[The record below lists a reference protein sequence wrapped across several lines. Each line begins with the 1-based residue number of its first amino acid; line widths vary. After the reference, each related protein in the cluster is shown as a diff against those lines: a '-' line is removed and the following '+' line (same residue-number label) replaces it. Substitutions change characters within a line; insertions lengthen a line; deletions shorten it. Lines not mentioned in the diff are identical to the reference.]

1 MAGVQGQVLVL
12 VWEPQTHCYASC
24 LTCEEYSQGQT
35 KTWILEQMPAEQHIP
50 ELLVDTEKAEVDDA
64 GNSCHILDNREVA
77 LADVLVGEVLQEVE

>member
-1 MAGVQGQVLVL
+1 
-12 VWEPQTHCYASC
+12 
-24 LTCEEYSQGQT
+24 
-35 KTWILEQMPAEQHIP
+35 MPAEQHIP